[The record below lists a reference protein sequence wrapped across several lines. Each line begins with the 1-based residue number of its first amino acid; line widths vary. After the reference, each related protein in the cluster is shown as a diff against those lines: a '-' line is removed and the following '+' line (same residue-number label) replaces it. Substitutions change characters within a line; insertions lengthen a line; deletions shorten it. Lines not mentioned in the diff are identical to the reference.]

1 MVIVTAKPP
10 QSGHIRAMRQD
21 MIDYLENLAQ
31 QGDFLKIPLGLLG
44 TSYYLNHPDDI
55 REVLVR
61 QSQFFH
67 KPFAVKYAARGLFGE
82 NLFTTDG
89 RLWEVLRQ
97 TLQPA
102 FQSQQIQDHAQIMIQ
117 ATAEMVNQWEP
128 GQTIEICQAMMD
140 LTMGITTQA
149 FFGVDLRDRAEGK
162 VLVRFIELFNQRISG
177 LPVPAWLPLPVTL
190 EMKRYLSKGYLF
202 FNSLIAERRASQGT
216 YTDILAMILNAQ
228 AADETGLITDQQIR
242 NEVSNLFAAGYEVT
256 SYSLAFA
263 LYLIHK
269 HPSVEARLRAE
280 INQIIG
286 NRPITFDDLAQM
298 PYLECVLKESMRLLP
313 VTTVFGRQ
321 STTKVTWANRS
332 IPKNSL
338 ILISPW
344 TLHRR
349 ADIFADPLSF
359 NPDRFEVNVR
369 SQIPKFAYLPFG
381 GGPRIC
387 LGQAFA
393 MTQMRINLAT
403 ILQRYRL
410 TTVPDYQ
417 LEPYFSF
424 NTRPKHGLPMQ
435 LEKV

>member
-1 MVIVTAKPP
+1 MVIVTAKQP
-10 QSGHIRAMRQD
+10 QLGHARAMRQN
-21 MIDYLENLAQ
+21 MIEYLEALAQ
-31 QGDFLKIPLGLLG
+31 QGDCLKIPLFMARG
-44 TSYYLNHPDDI
+44 YYLNHPDDI
-55 REVLVR
+55 RQILVVKADC
-61 QSQFFH
+61 FH
-67 KPFAVKYAARGLFGE
+67 KPFPVKYAAKGLFGE
-82 NLFTTDG
+82 NIFTTDG
-89 RLWEVLRQ
+89 KLWEVLRQ

-102 FQSQQIQDHAQIMIQ
+102 FQSQQIKNHSQIMIQ
-117 ATAEMVNQWEP
+117 ASREMVDRWEP

-149 FFGVDLRDRAEGK
+149 FFGVDLRGKAEGK
-162 VLVRFIELFNQRISG
+162 VLVRFTELFNERISG
-177 LPVPAWLPLPVTL
+177 IPVPAWLPLPVTL
-190 EMKRYLSKGYLF
+190 ELKRYLNQGYKF
-202 FNSLIAERRASQGT
+202 FNSLIAERRAAKGT

-228 AADETGLITDQQIR
+228 AADETGLITDQQVR

-256 SYSLAFA
+256 GNSLAFT

-280 INQIIG
+280 IEQVIG
-286 NRPITFDDLAQM
+286 NRPITLDDLAQM

-313 VTTVFGRQ
+313 VNTVFARQ
-321 STTKVTWANRS
+321 STTNVAWADRS
-332 IPKNSL
+332 IPKNSF

-349 ADIFADPLSF
+349 ADIFADPLAF
-359 NPDRFEVNVR
+359 NPDRFEVKVR

-403 ILQRYRL
+403 ILQQYRL
-410 TTVPDYQ
+410 TTAPDYQ
-417 LEPYFSF
+417 LVPYFSF